1 MRIPSDQEVID
12 ACVWCFCFICNNG
25 DGKTAASG
33 SDRLPEHR
41 VS

>member
-1 MRIPSDQEVID
+1 MLQKIVNMVDL
-12 ACVWCFCFICNNG
+12 ICNNG